1 MVIFHSY
8 VGLPE
13 GNYHKKIKTVVP
25 GSEILTQTA
34 LDGPHRS
41 FKSTVWTTPTGT
53 RGGSWESPW
62 ARSDPSVCSQS
73 ESVGNPIR
81 LVVSTPLKNIS
92 QLGFLLP
99 TYGKIKHVPNHQ
111 PAIVLLNNNPWKPVC
126 IMIISTH
133 VFCQLHIAEKA
144 MLTYRI
150 CAVSGTWC
158 QSARWFIPI
167 WRCPKS

>member
-1 MVIFHSY
+1 MLVYQRGITT
-8 VGLPE
+8 
-13 GNYHKKIKTVVP
+13 KKSKTVVP

-126 IMIISTH
+126 IMNYKYTCFFVSFISQKRL
-133 VFCQLHIAEKA
+133 C
-144 MLTYRI
+144 
-150 CAVSGTWC
+150 
-158 QSARWFIPI
+158 
-167 WRCPKS
+167 